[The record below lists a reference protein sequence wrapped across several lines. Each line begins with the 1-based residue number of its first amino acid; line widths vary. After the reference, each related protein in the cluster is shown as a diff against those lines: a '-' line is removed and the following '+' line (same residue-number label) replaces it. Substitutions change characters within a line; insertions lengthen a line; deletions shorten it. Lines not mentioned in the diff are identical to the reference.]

1 MKAFFLDRD
10 GVINID
16 TGYVYKIEDFIFEN
30 SIFDALNFIQENGF
44 DIFII
49 TNQSGISRGFFT
61 ESDFL
66 KLTNWMLAEF
76 DKNGIKIKAVEFC
89 PHLPN
94 DNCSCRKPN
103 TGLVEKLI
111 SKFNIDLNN
120 SWIVGDKYSDIEL
133 AVNANIPNAIFIGK
147 SSLMDNKKVPINLK
161 VMCQLSEITK
171 FDYV

>member
-76 DKNGIKIKAVEFC
+76 DKNGIKIKSVEFC

-171 FDYV
+171 FDYI

>member
-16 TGYVYKIEDFIFEN
+16 NGYVYKIEDFIFEN
-30 SIFDALNFIQENGF
+30 SIFEALRFVQDKGF
-44 DIFII
+44 DIIII
-49 TNQSGISRGFFT
+49 TNQSGISRGLYT

-66 KLTNWMLAEF
+66 NLTNWMLAEF
-76 DKNGIKIKAVEFC
+76 EKNGIKIMSVEFC

-103 TGLVEKLI
+103 TGLLERLI
-111 SKFNIDLNN
+111 NNFNIDRYN

-133 AVNANIPNAIFIGK
+133 AVSLVIAI
-147 SSLMDNKKVPINLK
+147 
-161 VMCQLSEITK
+161 
-171 FDYV
+171 